1 MAARVRGSALLGVE
15 RTVVDEN
22 RRPRLIAIFSFVR
35 LFVRSFVLV
44 FLFFLFSARKKE
56 IEVREEKVERECY
69 CCGNQTASC
78 RGVMKPRGRCV
89 N

>member
-35 LFVRSFVLV
+35 LFLGSFVL
-44 FLFFLFSARKKE
+44 FSSFFFSARKKE
-56 IEVREEKVERECY
+56 IEVREDKAGRECY

-78 RGVMKPRGRCV
+78 RGVVKPRGGCL